1 MNPGW
6 FLYEWEIGLSGL
18 SARRR
23 IGSRSSHRRCSIKKA
38 VLKNLAVFTRTLVLM
53 FHVNKVAGVARHLF
67 SCEKFLRTPIL
78 KNNCER
84 LLIWTQNNIF
94 ILLCNP
100 PPPKKKMEKKNTK
113 KTSRKTSR
121 MKQSISKIF
130 YRNIEYSYKERWSK
144 SATVDWLWVVVLSHT
159 QTCRN
164 LSGGW
169 LLFGRSGGGIAASK
183 IFKKYFR
190 VTD

>member
-84 LLIWTQNNIF
+84 LLLWTQNNIF

-100 PPPKKKMEKKNTK
+100 PPQKKKWK
-113 KTSRKTSR
+113 RKTQKR
-121 MKQSISKIF
+121 PLEKPLEWNNQFPRFFTEI
-130 YRNIEYSYKERWSK
+130 
-144 SATVDWLWVVVLSHT
+144 
-159 QTCRN
+159 
-164 LSGGW
+164 
-169 LLFGRSGGGIAASK
+169 
-183 IFKKYFR
+183 
-190 VTD
+190 